1 MGTLNSF
8 MSHYM
13 DNCLGSLMLKWQAG
27 KDKKWL
33 KENMTAFKAKA
44 DEGDGDFQDILEEMR
59 TRNDLNELL

>member
-1 MGTLNSF
+1 
-8 MSHYM
+8 
-13 DNCLGSLMLKWQAG
+13 MLKWQAG